1 MPELYTRSL
10 FHYETHA
17 DGVCHFSN
25 YFRIAEE
32 AFYHASRNKFPELS
46 FAVIESQAQYL
57 RPLRF
62 GAPFQVAIE
71 KKDKRR
77 SNFELL
83 FTIEENGVAAA
94 YIKLR
99 FVSIEPK
106 QWEVIALPEKL
117 KQELENYDPHPSS
130 IHS

>member
-1 MPELYTRSL
+1 MSELYTRSL
-10 FHYETHA
+10 FHYETDA

-25 YFRIAEE
+25 YLRIAEE
-32 AFYHASRNKFPELS
+32 AFYHAFRQKFPDLD

-57 RPLRF
+57 HPLRF
-62 GAPFQVAIE
+62 GSIFQVVIE
-71 KKDKRR
+71 KKEQRR

-83 FTIEENGVAAA
+83 FTIQENEIPSAR
-94 YIKLR
+94 IKLR

-117 KQELENYDPHPSS
+117 KQELQNYEPHPNFTYS
-130 IHS
+130 

>member
-10 FHYETHA
+10 FHYETDA

-32 AFYHASRNKFPELS
+32 AFYYAFRNKFPELA

-62 GAPFQVAIE
+62 GSTFQVVIE
-71 KKDKRR
+71 KKEKRR

-83 FTIEENGVAAA
+83 FTIQENGAAA
-94 YIKLR
+94 AHIKLR

-117 KQELENYDPHPSS
+117 KEELENYDPHSS
-130 IHS
+130 FTHS

>member
-1 MPELYTRSL
+1 MSKLYTRSL
-10 FHYETHA
+10 FHYETDT

-32 AFYHASRNKFPELS
+32 AFYDAFRDKFPHLA
-46 FAVIESQAQYL
+46 FAVVESQAQYL

-62 GAPFQVAIE
+62 GSIFQVAIE
-71 KKDKRR
+71 KKERRR

-83 FTIEENGVAAA
+83 FTIQENKIPSAH
-94 YIKLR
+94 IKLR

-106 QWEVIALPEKL
+106 QWEVIALPEQL
-117 KQELENYDPHPSS
+117 KEELENYAPRPNFTYS
-130 IHS
+130 